1 MEGRGDGGSESGGE
15 SGWRRWEGGG
25 GGRVRREGKKG
36 GRRKNDAPIYQDLL
50 EYVSSNGGTSIRW
63 LKREESDIDG

>member
-1 MEGRGDGGSESGGE
+1 MDDGKLGAGCEEARSK
-15 SGWRRWEGGG
+15 RAV
-25 GGRVRREGKKG
+25 GGRRRREGKKG

>member
-25 GGRVRREGKKG
+25 GGRVRREEAEE
-36 GRRKNDAPIYQDLL
+36 GRRTYIPGLVGVCVEPWRDQAFA
-50 EYVSSNGGTSIRW
+50 G
-63 LKREESDIDG
+63 